1 MNQYLLAGAL
11 AIIAGFMMLYKCY
24 KLHKVKKG
32 RIIQM
37 VSLTAGVCMLALGCI
52 GIYKNALDGI
62 NVLLF
67 GIVWFDH
74 MRKSD
79 KPCGGV
85 LVNMHYR
92 GWIAAVFAIIAGN
105 IIILQDLHILE

>member
-1 MNQYLLAGAL
+1 MNQYLLIGAF

-62 NVLLF
+62 NILLF

-79 KPCGGV
+79 KPCGGISWN
-85 LVNMHYR
+85 LYYE
-92 GWIAAVFAIIAGN
+92 GWFVAVFAIIAGI

>member
-24 KLHKVKKG
+24 KFHKVKKG

-37 VSLTAGVCMLALGCI
+37 VSLTAGVCMLALGCM

-62 NVLLF
+62 NILLF
-67 GIVWFDH
+67 GIVWFDF

-85 LVNMHYR
+85 STVMHNK
-92 GWIAAVFAIIAGN
+92 GWFAAIFAIIAGI

>member
-11 AIIAGFMMLYKCY
+11 AIIAGFMMLYKYY

-62 NVLLF
+62 NILLF

-79 KPCGGV
+79 KACGGISWN
-85 LVNMHYR
+85 LYYE
-92 GWIAAVFAIIAGN
+92 GWFVAVFAIIAGI

>member
-1 MNQYLLAGAL
+1 
-11 AIIAGFMMLYKCY
+11 MLYKYY

-37 VSLTAGVCMLALGCI
+37 VSLTAGVCLLALGCI

-62 NVLLF
+62 NILLF
-67 GIVWFDH
+67 GIVWFDY
-74 MRKSD
+74 MRKGD

-85 LVNMHYR
+85 SVIMHYK
-92 GWIAAVFAIIAGN
+92 GWFVAVFAIIAEI

>member
-11 AIIAGFMMLYKCY
+11 AIIAGFMMLYKYY

-32 RIIQM
+32 RTIQM

-52 GIYKNALDGI
+52 GIYRNALDGI
-62 NVLLF
+62 NILLY
-67 GIVWFDH
+67 GIVWFDY
-74 MRKSD
+74 MRKNPKSS
-79 KPCGGV
+79 GGDV
-85 LVNMHYR
+85 SGMHTR
-92 GWIAAVFAIIAGN
+92 GWIAAVFAIIAGI